1 MNTIRLFKLIVVQY
15 RELLRVS
22 LSILLCL
29 FVGIFANN
37 MIFVT
42 GFNDIRNY

>member
-1 MNTIRLFKLIVVQY
+1 MNTIRLFKLIVVSH
-15 RELLRVS
+15 RELLRVF

-29 FVGIFANN
+29 FVGIFAAN

-42 GFNDIRNY
+42 CFNDIKNY